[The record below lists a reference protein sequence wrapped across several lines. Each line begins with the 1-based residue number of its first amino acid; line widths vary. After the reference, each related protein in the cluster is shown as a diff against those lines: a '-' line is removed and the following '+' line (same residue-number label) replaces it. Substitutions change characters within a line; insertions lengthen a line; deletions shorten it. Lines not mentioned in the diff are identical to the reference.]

1 MPQTDPEK
9 RKNYNKEYYK
19 NVRKHLTP
27 EQKEAKRMYMIK
39 YREEHKEEIASK
51 PRKPKTPEQKEKAR
65 LRSMKYREDHKEE
78 LALKNKL
85 EIEEMKRQWKEYIQT
100 DEYKKK
106 IADRKKAYEKIV
118 ASRKR

>member
-1 MPQTDPEK
+1 MPQTDPEE

-19 NVRKHLTP
+19 KTRKPLTP
-27 EQKEAKRMYMIK
+27 EQKEKKRLYAIK
-39 YREEHKEEIASK
+39 YREE
-51 PRKPKTPEQKEKAR
+51 
-65 LRSMKYREDHKEE
+65 HKEE

-100 DEYKKK
+100 DEYKNK

>member
-1 MPQTDPEK
+1 MPQTDPEE

-19 NVRKHLTP
+19 KTRKPLTP
-27 EQKEAKRMYMIK
+27 EQKENKRAYMVK
-39 YREEHKEEIASK
+39 YREEHKEEIALKSK
-51 PRKPKTPEQKEKAR
+51 KPLTPEQKEKKR
-65 LRSMKYREDHKEE
+65 LYAIKYREEHKEE

-100 DEYKKK
+100 DEYKNK

>member
-1 MPQTDPEK
+1 MPQTDPEE

-19 NVRKHLTP
+19 KTRKPLTP
-27 EQKEAKRMYMIK
+27 EQKEKKRLYAIK
-39 YREEHKEEIASK
+39 YREE
-51 PRKPKTPEQKEKAR
+51 
-65 LRSMKYREDHKEE
+65 DKEE

-100 DEYKKK
+100 DEYKNK